1 MTRSSQRPGMEGG
14 KTQLG
19 SLPRTI
25 AVAAN
30 SFIATGG
37 DGFTVFEEGQN
48 PNAPEAHIESLP
60 QAFTAPDPN
69 PDPRITKQG

>member
-14 KTQLG
+14 ETQLG

-48 PNAPEAHIESLP
+48 PNTLLGSDLE
-60 QAFTAPDPN
+60 APDPN
-69 PDPRITKQG
+69 SGPGITKQG